1 MFKVQPLSQTDP
13 RWKDKPL
20 GTDNSS
26 TIGKYGCL
34 LTCMTMVANGY
45 GFQETPDT
53 LNEKMKS
60 MRGFQ
65 GAMVIPG
72 ALPAALPG
80 MRYKKYQPC
89 ENYPAPMDEINA
101 TLVTG
106 KPVIVMVDYSPAVG
120 VQNHWIV
127 LVDRKGS
134 DYVIQDPYPYP
145 AETKEVLLTK
155 RYGFAGSPQN
165 IIQAALWLEGDVEQ
179 PPQPKPTPKPI
190 PTSGFAVYASVDAL
204 ALRTQPVVAEDTLI
218 KRLNIHAKLFV
229 SEDVASAK
237 PKIGQQGEWLKVID
251 ADEGYEGYVAAW
263 YVSPEATPQPPAPK
277 PPIPAPPAPVT
288 PTPQPPDQAPADILI
303 VYAMTEGLAFRS
315 QPVVAG
321 NTLIKRVP
329 VNSQFLSLEP
339 VGKASTKLGVINQWL
354 NVKDVEGVLGYVAA
368 WFVSQ
373 YRQDI
378 LGVTDTPVTIPTPG
392 SAPTKLVVRAAEENL
407 ALRKQPLISDTT
419 LIKRYPLISEFLVL
433 ESVDQAQA
441 KIGVTNQWL
450 HVRAL
455 DGQEGYLAA
464 WYVVI
469 RPAVRV

>member
-1 MFKVQPLSQTDP
+1 MFTVQPLSQTDP
-13 RWKDKPL
+13 HWKDKLL
-20 GTDNSS
+20 GTDISS

-34 LTCMTMVANGY
+34 LTCMTMVANGF

-60 MRGFQ
+60 VGGFQ

-106 KPVIVMVDYSPAVG
+106 QPVIVMVDYSPAVG

-127 LVDRKGS
+127 LVDRKDG

-165 IIQAALWLEGDVEQ
+165 IIQAALWLESDVEQ

-190 PTSGFAVYASVDAL
+190 PTSGFVVYASVDAL
-204 ALRTQPVVAEDTLI
+204 AIRTKPVVADDTLI
-218 KRLNIHAKLFV
+218 KRVRIHTKCYVIEDPTLAK
-229 SEDVASAK
+229 K
-237 PKIGQQGEWLKVID
+237 KIGQQGEWLNVIE

-263 YVSPEATPQPPAPK
+263 YVSTEATPQPPAPQ
-277 PPIPAPPAPVT
+277 PPLPEPPTPVPPTPPPADQT
-288 PTPQPPDQAPADILI
+288 PAKVLI

-315 QPVVAG
+315 QPVVAS
-321 NTLIKRVP
+321 NTLIKQVP
-329 VNSQFLSLEP
+329 VNSQFRSLEP
-339 VGKASTKLGVINQWL
+339 VGKASSKLGVINQWL
-354 NVKDVEGVLGYVAA
+354 NVEDVEGDSGYVAA

-373 YRQDI
+373 YRQDA
-378 LGVTDTPVTIPTPG
+378 LGVTDKPTTITPPG
-392 SAPTKLVVRAAEENL
+392 SALKKLVVRAAEENL
-407 ALRKQPLISDTT
+407 ALRKQPLISDAT
-419 LIKRYPLISEFLVL
+419 LIKRYPIISEFLVL
-433 ESVDQAQA
+433 EPIDQAQA
-441 KIGVTNQWL
+441 KIGVMNQWL
-450 HVRAL
+450 HVRSL
-455 DGQEGYLAA
+455 DGNEGYLAA
-464 WYVVI
+464 WYVVL
-469 RPAVRV
+469 RPAVRI